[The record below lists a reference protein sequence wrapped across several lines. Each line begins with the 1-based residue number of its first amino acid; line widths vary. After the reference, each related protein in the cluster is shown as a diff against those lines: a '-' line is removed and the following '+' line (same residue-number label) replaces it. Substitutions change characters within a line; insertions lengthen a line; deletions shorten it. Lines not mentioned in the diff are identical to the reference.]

1 MSIGILAL
9 DSSNFASVGRAL
21 KWLNKDVVFI
31 TNPEL
36 LDEVSH
42 VILPGVSKF
51 QSVMDELHSKNLVEG
66 LERIKTKGTPIL
78 GLCAGMQVMGMS
90 SEENSGVQGLNWFDF
105 KVVSIV
111 PRHDHSTRSFHTGWN
126 EVRFRSITEFD
137 GVPNVFYFNHSYFV
151 QNTNCYTTIGE
162 TSYGEDFS
170 SVIRKDNLVGAQF
183 HPEKSQLAGLN
194 FLHNFTQ
201 L

>member
-9 DSSNFASVGRAL
+9 DCSNFASVGRAL
-21 KWLNKDVVFI
+21 KWLDMETIYI
-31 TNPEL
+31 TKPEL
-36 LDEVSH
+36 LNDVSH

-51 QSVMDELHSKNLVEG
+51 QSVMDELHSKNLVAG

-78 GLCAGMQVMGMS
+78 GLCAGMQVMGMC
-90 SEENSGVQGLNWFDF
+90 SEENPGVHGLNWFNF

-111 PRHDHSTRSFHTGWN
+111 PHHDHNTRSFHTGWN
-126 EVRFRSITEFD
+126 EVNFRGKTEFEC
-137 GVPNVFYFNHSYFV
+137 VPNVFYFNHSYFV
-151 QNTNCYTTIGE
+151 KDTNNCTTIGE

-194 FLHNFTQ
+194 FLLNFTK